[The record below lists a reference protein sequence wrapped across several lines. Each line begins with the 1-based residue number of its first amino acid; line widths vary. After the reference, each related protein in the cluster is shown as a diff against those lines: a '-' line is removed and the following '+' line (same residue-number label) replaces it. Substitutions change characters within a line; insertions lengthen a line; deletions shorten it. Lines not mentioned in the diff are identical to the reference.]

1 MKKLFIY
8 IILAVIACKVSPQ
21 TTGDEDKE
29 MHNKGKERD
38 QRAID
43 DAKQGWWT
51 ASMRNH
57 DQRIQWWREAKFGM
71 FIHWG

>member
-29 MHNKGKERD
+29 MLNKGKERD
-38 QRAID
+38 HKEID
-43 DAKQGWWT
+43 DAKQGWWA

-57 DQRIQWWREAKFGM
+57 DPLKVDFTRNSEIRNSEEN
-71 FIHWG
+71 